1 VLVSGTMPFVE
12 EALPAGVGVEV
23 EVLAFQ
29 KVNEPVDFNNAFD
42 DRSITRLAMTPGLE
56 DNLSRVWEKFEE
68 EFCISALV
76 GSLVVGS
83 LTSSTKSTSKIDKLE
98 LDEME
103 MLTSRLDEVIE
114 PDDIARDVEEV
125 EDVPEMIGVLLLS
138 EVDVEIL

>member
-1 VLVSGTMPFVE
+1 
-12 EALPAGVGVEV
+12 
-23 EVLAFQ
+23 
-29 KVNEPVDFNNAFD
+29 
-42 DRSITRLAMTPGLE
+42 
-56 DNLSRVWEKFEE
+56 
-68 EFCISALV
+68 
-76 GSLVVGS
+76 

>member
-1 VLVSGTMPFVE
+1 M
-12 EALPAGVGVEV
+12 
-23 EVLAFQ
+23 
-29 KVNEPVDFNNAFD
+29 
-42 DRSITRLAMTPGLE
+42 
-56 DNLSRVWEKFEE
+56 
-68 EFCISALV
+68 
-76 GSLVVGS
+76 
-83 LTSSTKSTSKIDKLE
+83 TSSTKSTSKIDKLE

>member
-1 VLVSGTMPFVE
+1 
-12 EALPAGVGVEV
+12 
-23 EVLAFQ
+23 
-29 KVNEPVDFNNAFD
+29 
-42 DRSITRLAMTPGLE
+42 MTPGLE

-83 LTSSTKSTSKIDKLE
+83 LTSSTKSTSKIDKLK

>member
-1 VLVSGTMPFVE
+1 
-12 EALPAGVGVEV
+12 
-23 EVLAFQ
+23 
-29 KVNEPVDFNNAFD
+29 
-42 DRSITRLAMTPGLE
+42 
-56 DNLSRVWEKFEE
+56 
-68 EFCISALV
+68 
-76 GSLVVGS
+76 VVGS